1 MMMKEV
7 EILMKAIN
15 VQNLTLPLK
24 FKEIEVK
31 IDL

>member
-15 VQNLTLPLK
+15 VQNLTLQLK

-31 IDL
+31 IGL